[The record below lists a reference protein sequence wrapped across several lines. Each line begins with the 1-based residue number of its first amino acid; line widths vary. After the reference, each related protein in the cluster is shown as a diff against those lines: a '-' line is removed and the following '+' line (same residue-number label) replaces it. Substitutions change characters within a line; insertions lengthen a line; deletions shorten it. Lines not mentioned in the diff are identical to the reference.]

1 MGKEGVRYLTWS
13 VPLLHALMTLVDFV
27 DMLDLE
33 QVCLREERVQ
43 VLHVGVRGRGVLGRS
58 PRQRLDGDGRG
69 AEAVLLHLETYYGGF
84 LDTWGCF
91 LTFLSRHGDV
101 SRVDGLRR
109 LLFPRTRR
117 GRYGDCWGQAVFD
130 KLGFGVMEH
139 EAR

>member
-69 AEAVLLHLETYYGGF
+69 AEAVLLHLEIAHTHTGSYLCRQHAVRGA
-84 LDTWGCF
+84 
-91 LTFLSRHGDV
+91 SRLGDA
-101 SRVDGLRR
+101 
-109 LLFPRTRR
+109 PRAAAHR
-117 GRYGDCWGQAVFD
+117 CA
-130 KLGFGVMEH
+130 
-139 EAR
+139 AA

>member
-69 AEAVLLHLETYYGGF
+69 AEAVLLHLETYLREVYELQRRKLF
-84 LDTWGCF
+84 YQQVRCF
-91 LTFLSRHGDV
+91 IKAFANCSEF
-101 SRVDGLRR
+101 SCLRNLPNSLR
-109 LLFPRTRR
+109 NLQNSL
-117 GRYGDCWGQAVFD
+117 
-130 KLGFGVMEH
+130 
-139 EAR
+139 